1 MRSRR
6 KKGAFAFLSVLIYP
20 GVELYKQLS
29 GLLNNSSLTLL
40 SDRVSEQEPL
50 EVLANHFCGS
60 PTAQRQRPAGCA
72 LCQAVLCAR
81 LLWHAALDP
90 CGNAVVISS
99 GGGVPVT
106 HNPCCD
112 PWLCFF
118 NISCAGVAEAFLLLD
133 ESCLIISLSVFPHQ
147 APYIYIFCFRWDL

>member
-29 GLLNNSSLTLL
+29 GLLNNSLLTLL

-90 CGNAVVISS
+90 CGNAVVHQPRRWSS
-99 GGGVPVT
+99 CDT
-106 HNPCCD
+106 DPCCD
-112 PWLCFF
+112 P
-118 NISCAGVAEAFLLLD
+118 
-133 ESCLIISLSVFPHQ
+133 
-147 APYIYIFCFRWDL
+147 